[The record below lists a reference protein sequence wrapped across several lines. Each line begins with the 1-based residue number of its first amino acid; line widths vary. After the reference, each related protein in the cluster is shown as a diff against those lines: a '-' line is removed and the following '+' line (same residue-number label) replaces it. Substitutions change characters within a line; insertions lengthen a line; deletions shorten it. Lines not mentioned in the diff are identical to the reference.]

1 MATSADAAQPAAL
14 SAADLAPMP
23 TPHAMDQQQHSNHH
37 HHPDDH
43 HHPPSAPSAAS
54 APDLTPTASPSADGH
69 PHPPDHPPRKKQK
82 RNKPTLSCDCCVER
96 KTKCDRGRPHCLA
109 CIKRQSECRYSEVA
123 NLIASAERNG
133 GRATSKAR
141 KKAME
146 QAQLGVVTPSASSSE
161 DYGFWIYSHH
171 PANDLLGLTELHE
184 HQGCPR
190 PQQYRSQSTSST
202 SSSVHQLL
210 SNVPYTKHTPS
221 LVFGLGSEHP
231 FSNYWTMRGG
241 LQEVIGVL
249 PRREQADILVAKYF
263 EAVDPVYPMIHRPK
277 FDADYERFWS
287 LSHEEKCQ
295 ADSALLGLHF
305 VVYAMGTQFIQMPDP
320 QERAQIAEFYVS
332 AAHQALRISGYLSR
346 ISLRTIQAM
355 VLINYFLMNNNHA
368 SDAWSFGG
376 VLMRQAYAM
385 GLNRDPELIVPRAS
399 ALEKQQR
406 RKVWQAVLFQ
416 DTFLTVLLKL
426 PPTATISDVHVDSLT
441 DEPEGEHDNG
451 SNARNTPDLLPNPMR
466 ISNIA
471 PPPTS
476 LLPHE
481 LADRNYIRTM
491 WKLANLV
498 QRNICIPRSL
508 SRPLTN
514 SPREKSN
521 LLTSFRSLHANIPAS
536 MAQDITK
543 EFVAANQRLAKQML
557 FFRSNYH
564 HCVMLLLAD
573 ENESCG
579 VKCDVRGALE
589 SARLAIHAFVDLWEY
604 LRVDAGVWWVFQHR
618 AFEEALMMARLL
630 VIQQQE
636 DSPYQKQTKAPIE
649 EPLLVAAKHD
659 IRKVI
664 EILDHVGSGAP
675 EMQKTRTEVLRTAF
689 EDIAW

>member
-1 MATSADAAQPAAL
+1 MDLHHNAGADKSDSAHESP
-14 SAADLAPMP
+14 
-23 TPHAMDQQQHSNHH
+23 
-37 HHPDDH
+37 
-43 HHPPSAPSAAS
+43 
-54 APDLTPTASPSADGH
+54 APDSQSPDA
-69 PHPPDHPPRKKQK
+69 PPKKKQK

-96 KTKCDRGRPHCLA
+96 KTKCDRSRPQCLA

-146 QAQLGVVTPSASSSE
+146 QAQLGVVTPS
-161 DYGFWIYSHH
+161 
-171 PANDLLGLTELHE
+171 
-184 HQGCPR
+184 
-190 PQQYRSQSTSST
+190 SST
-202 SSSVHQLL
+202 ERL
-210 SNVPYTKHTPS
+210 NRTC
-221 LVFGLGSEHP
+221 
-231 FSNYWTMRGG
+231 RGG
-241 LQEVIGVL
+241 LAEVIGVL

-263 EAVDPVYPMIHRPK
+263 EAVDPVYPMIHRGK

-287 LSHEEKCQ
+287 LPHEEKCQ

-305 VVYAMGTQFIQMPDP
+305 VVYAMGTQFIQMQDP

-441 DEPEGEHDNG
+441 DDPEGEHDNG
-451 SNARNTPDLLPNPMR
+451 SNARNTPEALPNPMR

-481 LADRNYIRTM
+481 LADREYIRTM
-491 WKLANLV
+491 WRLANLV
-498 QRNICIPRSL
+498 QRNVCIPRAL

-521 LLTSFRSLHANIPAS
+521 LLTSFRSLYASIPS
-536 MAQDITK
+536 NMAHDITE
-543 EFVAANQRLAKQML
+543 EFVNANERITKQTL

-573 ENESCG
+573 ENEPCG

-589 SARLAIHAFVDLWEY
+589 SARLALGAFFDLWEY
-604 LRVDAGVWWVFQHR
+604 LRIDAGVWWVFQHR
-618 AFEEALMMARLL
+618 AFEEA
-630 VIQQQE
+630 V
-636 DSPYQKQTKAPIE
+636 
-649 EPLLVAAKHD
+649 
-659 IRKVI
+659 
-664 EILDHVGSGAP
+664 
-675 EMQKTRTEVLRTAF
+675 
-689 EDIAW
+689 

>member
-1 MATSADAAQPAAL
+1 M
-14 SAADLAPMP
+14 
-23 TPHAMDQQQHSNHH
+23 PHAMDEHH
-37 HHPDDH
+37 HHQDHQDQDH
-43 HHPPSAPSAAS
+43 HHPPPPSTASAA
-54 APDLTPTASPSADGH
+54 DLTPTASPSADGH
-69 PHPPDHPPRKKQK
+69 PHPADHPPRKKQK

-161 DYGFWIYSHH
+161 
-171 PANDLLGLTELHE
+171 
-184 HQGCPR
+184 
-190 PQQYRSQSTSST
+190 
-202 SSSVHQLL
+202 LL

-287 LSHEEKCQ
+287 LSHEDKCQ

-305 VVYAMGTQFIQMPDP
+305 VVYAMGTQFIQMPDL

-451 SNARNTPDLLPNPMR
+451 SNPRNTPEVLPNPMR

-491 WKLANLV
+491 WRLANLV

-521 LLTSFRSLHANIPAS
+521 LLTSFRSLHANLPPN
-536 MAQDITK
+536 MAQEITE

-573 ENESCG
+573 ENEPCG

-589 SARLAIHAFVDLWEY
+589 SARLAIRAFVDLWEY

-636 DSPYQKQTKAPIE
+636 DSPYQRQTKAPIE

>member
-1 MATSADAAQPAAL
+1 MDRSNPQGGADQQPAYERSVSQSSPL
-14 SAADLAPMP
+14 
-23 TPHAMDQQQHSNHH
+23 
-37 HHPDDH
+37 PDD
-43 HHPPSAPSAAS
+43 PPPGASQDGPS
-54 APDLTPTASPSADGH
+54 
-69 PHPPDHPPRKKQK
+69 KKRQK

-96 KTKCDRGRPHCLA
+96 KTKCDRGRPQCLA

-146 QAQLGVVTPSASSSE
+146 QAQLGVVTPSSSE
-161 DYGFWIYSHH
+161 ISRAHRGPKHQSSRPLSHFLFPYTLRSFEAVMHHDYGFWIYAHH
-171 PANDLLGLTELHE
+171 PANDLLELTELHE

-210 SNVPYTKHTPS
+210 SNVPTC
-221 LVFGLGSEHP
+221 
-231 FSNYWTMRGG
+231 RGG
-241 LQEVIGVL
+241 LAEVIGVL
-249 PRREQADILVAKYF
+249 PRREQADILVAQYF
-263 EAVDPVYPMIHRPK
+263 EAVDPVYPMIHRGK

-287 LSHEEKCQ
+287 LPHEEKCQ
-295 ADSALLGLHF
+295 ADSALLALHF
-305 VVYAMGTQFIQMPDP
+305 VIYAMGTQFIQMNDP

-426 PPTATISDVHVDSLT
+426 PPTATISDVHVESLT
-441 DEPEGEHDNG
+441 DDPEGEHEPA
-451 SNARNTPDLLPNPMR
+451 SNLRNTPEALPNPMR

-481 LADRNYIRTM
+481 VADREYIRTM
-491 WKLANLV
+491 WRLANLV
-498 QRNICIPRSL
+498 QRN
-508 SRPLTN
+508 
-514 SPREKSN
+514 
-521 LLTSFRSLHANIPAS
+521 
-536 MAQDITK
+536 
-543 EFVAANQRLAKQML
+543 
-557 FFRSNYH
+557 
-564 HCVMLLLAD
+564 
-573 ENESCG
+573 
-579 VKCDVRGALE
+579 
-589 SARLAIHAFVDLWEY
+589 
-604 LRVDAGVWWVFQHR
+604 
-618 AFEEALMMARLL
+618 LMMARLL
-630 VIQQQE
+630 VIQQQPE
-636 DSPYQKQTKAPIE
+636 SPFQRQTKAPIE
-649 EPLLVAAKHD
+649 EQLLVAAKHD

-689 EDIAW
+689 EDISW

>member
-1 MATSADAAQPAAL
+1 
-14 SAADLAPMP
+14 
-23 TPHAMDQQQHSNHH
+23 
-37 HHPDDH
+37 
-43 HHPPSAPSAAS
+43 
-54 APDLTPTASPSADGH
+54 
-69 PHPPDHPPRKKQK
+69 
-82 RNKPTLSCDCCVER
+82 
-96 KTKCDRGRPHCLA
+96 
-109 CIKRQSECRYSEVA
+109 
-123 NLIASAERNG
+123 
-133 GRATSKAR
+133 
-141 KKAME
+141 
-146 QAQLGVVTPSASSSE
+146 
-161 DYGFWIYSHH
+161 
-171 PANDLLGLTELHE
+171 
-184 HQGCPR
+184 
-190 PQQYRSQSTSST
+190 
-202 SSSVHQLL
+202 
-210 SNVPYTKHTPS
+210 
-221 LVFGLGSEHP
+221 
-231 FSNYWTMRGG
+231 MRGG

-277 FDADYERFWS
+277 FEADYERFWS
-287 LSHEEKCQ
+287 LSHEDKCQ

-305 VVYAMGTQFIQMPDP
+305 VVYAMGTQFIQMPDL

-441 DEPEGEHDNG
+441 DEPEGEHETG
-451 SNARNTPDLLPNPMR
+451 SNARNTPESLPNPMR

-481 LADRNYIRTM
+481 LADRDYIRTM
-491 WKLANLV
+491 WRLANLV

-536 MAQDITK
+536 MSHEITE
-543 EFVAANQRLAKQML
+543 EFVASNQRLAKQML
-557 FFRSNYH
+557 FFRSNYY

-573 ENESCG
+573 ENEACG

-589 SARLAIHAFVDLWEY
+589 SARHAIRSFFDLWEH
-604 LRVDAGVWWVFQHR
+604 LRIDAGVWWVFQHR
-618 AFEEALMMARLL
+618 AFEEAVCIPLSETWRKPSNEL
-630 VIQQQE
+630 V
-636 DSPYQKQTKAPIE
+636 
-649 EPLLVAAKHD
+649 
-659 IRKVI
+659 
-664 EILDHVGSGAP
+664 
-675 EMQKTRTEVLRTAF
+675 
-689 EDIAW
+689 